1 MEYLSSSQRLERLPS
16 PVSAFLPRDEDTVA
30 LLRDHDFDT
39 RLQTLNRMI
48 LLCKKD
54 VEWFTKF
61 SKKGDLMKNLD
72 RILAEDRWEVQHQAI
87 RFLLEAMP
95 SFGSNLEYCMAYIMP
110 NLLPK
115 LGSSKI
121 TIKRVT
127 IQVMQNFTR
136 LHPQA
141 LNSILVILNQVIS
154 KSADRLVTQ
163 EILNELPTMFQDWLR
178 DGNWGTMVEGFMG
191 WMSSTEDEET
201 RRKIA
206 MCLRKLQV
214 FIGGA
219 NFDRFMILLTPQQ
232 RDLFA
237 KEVESIN
244 LPASDVS
251 APSSASTPVSSTSS
265 RSAKSGRE
273 MRMRFGIVP
282 TYLATMLADEDPNTK
297 SAALE
302 KLKTIIETM
311 SPESTA
317 KLITHLHSFFVTL
330 GNVLNDL
337 NFKVI
342 IQALDLVRLTVNRL
356 KANVEAHLQQVITLI
371 SRHLGNQKAVV
382 KQLVMM
388 TVMDLFRSLN
398 PKAVVAVICPFL
410 EHKNSRVREE
420 VLNIITSSLL
430 VVPPSK
436 MNLSALANLLVPRLV
451 DPKRRVRLAAFEQL
465 SVLAF
470 HLNGKLDPIL
480 KLVKEF
486 EQKCFE
492 GLTTAVKARL
502 LRGARPTLR
511 YDGLLEYSTPPIS
524 DSSFDIADE
533 ALGKPENLDLHWI
546 LHINGIG
553 ERSSS
558 PPTLFSSYKTVVK
571 GEIAQQVLAQQ
582 KALWESE
589 SERDD
594 ASLSSVA
601 MMERQN
607 LTYPVCPLETLDE
620 IKLFRA
626 VPYKDHAVKSP
637 SLSLGSL
644 PLISPLME
652 APPRRRSKKKK
663 KTLQHPATSSNS
675 WSSPL
680 QKYASPTT
688 STPEA
693 NNNNRLRFLVIQ
705 KRTQQQSEA
714 QRKPSQ
720 TNGKPIEEKPKR
732 GPQLGRNKSD
742 LSRARSETTLT
753 DDRKENVPLSLSH
766 DDTPIRGTKN
776 GTYDAVPFSLT
787 CGQ

>member
-1 MEYLSSSQRLERLPS
+1 MEYLSSSQRMDRLHS
-16 PVSAFLPRDEDTVA
+16 PVSPFLPRDEDIVE
-30 LLRDHDFDT
+30 LLRNHDFDT

-54 VEWFTKF
+54 IEWFTKF

-95 SFGSNLEYCMAYIMP
+95 SFGNNLEYCMAYIMP

-127 IQVMQNFTR
+127 VQVIQNFTR
-136 LHPQA
+136 LQPQA
-141 LNSILVILNQVIS
+141 LHTILIVLNQVIS
-154 KSADRLVTQ
+154 KSADRLVNQ
-163 EILNELPTMFQDWLR
+163 EIVNELPALFQDWLR
-178 DGNWGTMVEGFMG
+178 DGNWGTMLEGFMG
-191 WMSSTEDEET
+191 WMGNADEET
-201 RRKIA
+201 KKKIA

-219 NFDRFMILLTPQQ
+219 NCDRFLILLTPQQ
-232 RDLFA
+232 REMFK
-237 KEVESIN
+237 KEVESIT
-244 LPASDVS
+244 LPTADIS
-251 APSSASTPVSSTSS
+251 APSTASTPVSSTSS

-282 TYLATMLADEDPNTK
+282 TYLATMLADDDPNTK

-317 KLITHLHSFFVTL
+317 KLIPHLHSFFVTL

-337 NFKVI
+337 NFKII

-356 KANVEAHLQQVITLI
+356 KANVEAHLQQVIALF

-388 TVMDLFRSLN
+388 TVMDLFRALN
-398 PKAVVAVICPFL
+398 PKSVVAVICPFL

-420 VLNIITSSLL
+420 VLNIITASLL

-480 KLVKEF
+480 KLVKEY

-492 GLTTAVKARL
+492 GLTAAVKARL
-502 LRGARPTLR
+502 MRGARPTLR

-524 DSSFDIADE
+524 DSSFDVADE
-533 ALGKPENLDLHWI
+533 ALTQPENLDLHWI
-546 LHINGIG
+546 LHINGHV

-582 KALWESE
+582 KSLWESE

-594 ASLSSVA
+594 ASLHSVA

-607 LTYPVCPLETLDE
+607 NPTVTLAEILEE
-620 IKLFRA
+620 PWRLFRA
-626 VPYKDHAVKSP
+626 VPYKDHLVKSP
-637 SLSLGSL
+637 SLSVGSL
-644 PLISPLME
+644 PLISSPI
-652 APPRRRSKKKK
+652 AGSQKRRSKKK
-663 KTLQHPATSSNS
+663 KTLQHPANSSNS

-680 QKYASPTT
+680 QKFSSPTGT
-688 STPEA
+688 TRTPEA
-693 NNNNRLRFLVIQ
+693 NNN
-705 KRTQQQSEA
+705 SETCMMFSK
-714 QRKPSQ
+714 KPSQ
-720 TNGKPIEEKPKR
+720 PQIDSKPSQANVKSSEEKPKR
-732 GPQLGRNKSD
+732 AQLGRNKSD
-742 LSRARSETTLT
+742 LNRARSETTLS
-753 DDRKENVPLSLSH
+753 DERKENVPLSH
-766 DDTPIRGTKN
+766 DDTPIKGTKN
-776 GTYDAVPFSLT
+776 GT
-787 CGQ
+787 

>member
-1 MEYLSSSQRLERLPS
+1 MEYLHSAHRIERLQS
-16 PVSAFLPRDEDTVA
+16 PVSAFLPRDEDIVE
-30 LLRDHDFDT
+30 LLRSTDFDT

-72 RILAEDRWEVQHQAI
+72 RILADDRWEVQHQAI

-95 SFGSNLEYCMAYIMP
+95 SFGNNLEYCMAYIMP

-127 IQVMQNFTR
+127 LQVIQNFTR
-136 LHPQA
+136 IHPQA
-141 LNSILVILNQVIS
+141 LHTILIVLNQVIN
-154 KSADRLVTQ
+154 KSTDRLVNQ
-163 EILNELPTMFQDWLR
+163 EILNELPSLFQEWLR
-178 DGNWGTMVEGFMG
+178 DANWGVMVEGFMT
-191 WMSSTEDEET
+191 WMTSADEET
-201 RRKIA
+201 RKRI
-206 MCLRKLQV
+206 CLCLKKLQV
-214 FIGGA
+214 YVGSKD
-219 NFDRFMILLTPQQ
+219 FDRFLITLTPQQ
-232 RDLFA
+232 RDHFT
-237 KEVESIN
+237 KEVES
-244 LPASDVS
+244 VS
-251 APSSASTPVSSTSS
+251 LPSSDISVPSTASTPVSSTSS

-302 KLKTIIETM
+302 KLKSIIESMT
-311 SPESTA
+311 PELMA
-317 KLITHLHSFFVTL
+317 KLIPHLHSFFVTL

-337 NFKVI
+337 NFKII
-342 IQALDLVRLTVNRL
+342 IQALDLIRLTVNRL
-356 KANVEAHLQQVITLI
+356 KGNVEAHLQQVIALI

-388 TVMDLFRSLN
+388 TLMDLFRALN
-398 PKAVVAVICPFL
+398 PKAVVAVVCPFL

-420 VLNIITSSLL
+420 VLNILTASLL

-436 MNLSALANLLVPRLV
+436 MNLSAVANLLVPRLV

-480 KLVKEF
+480 KLVKEY

-492 GLTTAVKARL
+492 GLTAAVKARL
-502 LRGARPTLR
+502 HRGTRPSLR

-533 ALGKPENLDLHWI
+533 ALTKPENADLHWI
-546 LHINGIG
+546 LHVNGVMC
-553 ERSSS
+553 RSGS

-582 KALWESE
+582 KALWEEE
-589 SERDD
+589 SEKDD
-594 ASLSSVA
+594 VSLSSV
-601 MMERQN
+601 MMERQKF
-607 LTYPVCPLETLDE
+607 LPEFKKFSILED

-626 VPYKDHAVKSP
+626 VPYKDHNVKSP
-637 SLSLGSL
+637 SLSMGAL
-644 PLISPLME
+644 PLISPLPLI
-652 APPRRRSKKKK
+652 APTDHPRRKS
-663 KTLQHPATSSNS
+663 LQHPATSSNS

-680 QKYASPTT
+680 QKFPSGASRSP
-688 STPEA
+688 SIEA
-693 NNNNRLRFLVIQ
+693 NNNYNRLRFLAIQ
-705 KRTQQQSEA
+705 KKA
-714 QRKPSQ
+714 QIDERKPSQ
-720 TNGKPIEEKPKR
+720 SNGKQTNDEKSKRTQPIT
-732 GPQLGRNKSD
+732 RNKSD
-742 LSRARSETTLT
+742 MSRARSETTLS

-776 GTYDAVPFSLT
+776 GS
-787 CGQ
+787 